1 MWQMPPSK
9 AEHLPLPVC
18 LDLRWWSAH
27 WPDCM
32 TYLISCAW
40 MCVCG
45 MALWLYAWIKP
56 MEQLCELSWRRAVH
70 VKLSP
75 RRPRGLFTLTVVMMV
90 CALSRLS
97 APAYKLHGIFHR
109 MLLELC
115 DAVSQKWCWERNRA
129 MLTFHLLSWE
139 YLIWWSKMYSILQ
152 MKTMTLS
159 PRCLYLKG
167 LCKKKKNFISA
178 EQRQRL
184 TWLLPP
190 FSSQAQCC
198 FIKCE
203 KKIETAFNYPRLS
216 SLSKSTLIC

>member
-1 MWQMPPSK
+1 MWQMPSSK
-9 AEHLPLPVC
+9 PEHLPLPVC

-109 MLLELC
+109 MLPELC
-115 DAVSQKWCWERNRA
+115 DAVSQKWRWERNRA

-152 MKTMTLS
+152 MRTMTLS

-167 LCKKKKNFISA
+167 LCKKKKRILF
-178 EQRQRL
+178 
-184 TWLLPP
+184 LLNKGRDWHDFYLP
-190 FSSQAQCC
+190 FLLRHNA
-198 FIKCE
+198 
-203 KKIETAFNYPRLS
+203 ALS
-216 SLSKSTLIC
+216 NVKRR